1 MNGQQ
6 QQPHYQ
12 QNTQASALSYP
23 TQEMGLDASQGQ
35 DRQQLLRNPIQETAP
50 FVEHKPDEDL
60 PPCHQ
65 QLNGADTN
73 GVSST
78 SDREHA
84 VEHPCSPQELQLW
97 IQLSDRQADITSTTF
112 PQEKNEANEIKLKL
126 QAIKD
131 KISKHDDSLFSENT
145 GKLKTGLSCHH
156 SFNNDKRY
164 YVTSSIEKDVD
175 RLIED
180 LDKAFVKYW
189 GAYHI
194 GSKSKTSEAR
204 KRKEQRKKIKEQE
217 IVCFK

>member
-35 DRQQLLRNPIQETAP
+35 DRQQLRNPIQETAP

-131 KISKHDDSLFSENT
+131 KISKHDDGLFSENT

-156 SFNNDKRY
+156 RFNSDKRY

-180 LDKAFVKYW
+180 LDKAFAKYR

-217 IVCFK
+217 IERFK